1 MAAFVFT
8 YTLLYIYKNVTYYNH
23 KIIKLKL
30 LCFGL
35 CTVGRKKYT
44 CLFLHYT
51 RVLITDNNATL
62 EQEFRQQ
69 QQDN

>member
-1 MAAFVFT
+1 MFRSLHSWT
-8 YTLLYIYKNVTYYNH
+8 
-23 KIIKLKL
+23 
-30 LCFGL
+30 
-35 CTVGRKKYT
+35 KKYT